1 MNRNREIYDELKAD
15 FQRKQKR
22 KEISKNRVFLL
33 ILLFIF
39 CIPFIALFFMKKYE
53 RIDSFDN
60 IPEPIQ
66 IPTSWWTSIVVNWDR
81 VRVDFLAEY
90 DLQGRVL
97 AVAQYWWNIFE
108 RMFQS
113 YYLEDNIIR
122 YRDVWVW
129 WWYMAQDDY
138 AERFNRRSSGR
149 TLYPGFKTKED
160 RYYMFDRFSW
170 EDINSHI
177 SHNHIIPANNHV
189 KRLLHWIEKWQYIHI
204 KWYLVGLHWDN
215 GYHLVS
221 STTRNDMW
229 DGACE
234 TVYVTDVTRLKEK

>member
-1 MNRNREIYDELKAD
+1 MVNREIYEELKAD
-15 FQRKQKR
+15 FQKKNKR
-22 KEISKNRVFLL
+22 MGVSKNRIFLL

-39 CIPFIALFFMKKYE
+39 CTPFIVLIFMKKYE

-66 IPTSWWTSIVVNWDR
+66 IPTSWWTSIMVNWDR

-97 AVAQYWWNIFE
+97 AVAQYWGNIFE

-129 WWYMAQDDY
+129 RWYMAQDDY

-149 TLYPGFKTKED
+149 TLYPWFKTKED
-160 RYYMFDRFSW
+160 WYYMFDRFSW

-189 KRLLHWIEKWQYIHI
+189 KRLLHWIEKWQYIRI
-204 KWYLVGLHWDN
+204 KWYLVGLHWDS
-215 GYHLVS
+215 GYNLVS
-221 STTRNDMW
+221 SLTRDDMW